1 MPAIVMPRKT
11 SSETRRPLGDMRH
24 RLSRIN
30 PSPDP
35 RLSVLQYCLVNMSLM
50 LTEIAEQPAALERT
64 IAEER
69 TKISKLGNALK
80 SRDIHLIV
88 LVARGSSDNAALFG
102 RYLLEIT
109 TGIPVSLSAPS
120 VHTIY
125 NADLRLDH
133 ALVVGVSQS
142 GEGEDINRVL
152 EHARTAGAYT
162 VGITNEPGSSMTRL
176 VDETLLTHGGKERS
190 VAATKTFT
198 AQMLLFYMLA
208 AELAVKS
215 VPFKYEAIP
224 EFVAQALE
232 QRPAILELVQRYVF
246 MENCVV
252 VGRGLAYANAYEL
265 ALKLMETCYVV
276 AERFSSADFL
286 HGPLAMVERHF
297 PVILFAPPGVMLPGV
312 KSLIERLRE
321 LHADTLAI
329 TSDHEAASMCTRSI
343 VMSREIDEFLAPI
356 PYIVPGQLFA
366 ALLAEAKGLNPDA
379 PRSLSKVTRTL

>member
-1 MPAIVMPRKT
+1 
-11 SSETRRPLGDMRH
+11 
-24 RLSRIN
+24 
-30 PSPDP
+30 
-35 RLSVLQYCLVNMSLM
+35 MSLM
-50 LTEIAEQPAALERT
+50 LAEIAEQPAALERT
-64 IAEER
+64 IANER
-69 TKISKLGNALK
+69 RKIAKLGSLLK
-80 SRDIHLIV
+80 DRDIQLIV

-125 NADLRLDH
+125 DARLKLGH

-152 EHARTAGAYT
+152 INASQCGAFT
-162 VGITNEPGSSMTRL
+162 VGITNEPNSSMPRF
-176 VDETLLTHGGKERS
+176 VDETLLTHGGPERS

-198 AQMLLFYMLA
+198 GQMLLFYMLA
-208 AELAVKS
+208 AELADRR
-215 VPFKYEAIP
+215 PRFAYEAIP
-224 EFVAQALE
+224 QFVADALE
-232 QRPAILELVQRYVF
+232 QKQAIVELVQRYVF

-252 VGRGLAYANAYEL
+252 VGRGLAYANAYEM

-329 TSDHEAASMCTRSI
+329 TGDPDAARMCTRSI
-343 VMSREIDEFLAPI
+343 LMSSDIDEFAAPI

>member
-1 MPAIVMPRKT
+1 M
-11 SSETRRPLGDMRH
+11 
-24 RLSRIN
+24 LS
-30 PSPDP
+30 
-35 RLSVLQYCLVNMSLM
+35 
-50 LTEIAEQPAALERT
+50 EIAEQPAALALT
-64 IAEER
+64 ISEER
-69 TKISKLGNALK
+69 AKLVKLGQTLNK
-80 SRDIHLIV
+80 RDIELIV

-125 NADLRLDH
+125 DAKLKLDH

-152 EHARTAGAYT
+152 ENARSCGAYT
-162 VGITNEPGSSMTRL
+162 VGITNEPNSTMTNL
-176 VDETLLTHGGKERS
+176 VDETLLTQGGRERS

-198 AQMLLFYMLA
+198 GQMLLFYMLA
-208 AELAVKS
+208 AELAGKRS
-215 VPFKYEAIP
+215 SIGYEAIP
-224 EFVAQALE
+224 DFVAQALNE
-232 QRPAILELVQRYVF
+232 RSAIVELVQRYVF

-297 PVILFAPPGVMLPGV
+297 PVILFAPPGKMLSGV
-312 KSLIERLRE
+312 KGLIERLGE
-321 LHADTLAI
+321 LHADTLVI
-329 TSDHEAASMCTRSI
+329 TSDADAASLCTRSI
-343 VMSREIDEFLAPI
+343 MMPSEIDEFLAPI